1 MRKIAIVNGVLDYP
15 NSVHKSHTNPIPYL
29 GGIAIIIGVTIT
41 SYSSLFFSKGTRD
54 NLLLASFI
62 LGPAVALGIIGLFD
76 DIRSL
81 NPLPRFISQSIA
93 GIIVSIFIIST
104 NKVGNPSGLTSIDI
118 AITIVW
124 IVGISNAIN
133 FFDNIDG
140 GAAGT
145 AAISATGLTYLS
157 IQSQQQMI
165 TALSIVIVGGTLG
178 FLVWNKSPAKI
189 YMGDAGSLFLGVIL
203 ATLAIR
209 LNPTA
214 DFKLTSMSIPILLLA
229 IPILD
234 TSIAV
239 YSRIRRNISPFRGGK
254 DHLSHRL
261 IRVGINRW
269 LVVLLLWGLS
279 LLFTVFACSINTVQR
294 RFEFPILLLA
304 LLIWISLFLY
314 FSSKSD
320 E

>member
-1 MRKIAIVNGVLDYP
+1 
-15 NSVHKSHTNPIPYL
+15 
-29 GGIAIIIGVTIT
+29 
-41 SYSSLFFSKGTRD
+41 
-54 NLLLASFI
+54 
-62 LGPAVALGIIGLFD
+62 
-76 DIRSL
+76 
-81 NPLPRFISQSIA
+81 
-93 GIIVSIFIIST
+93 
-104 NKVGNPSGLTSIDI
+104 
-118 AITIVW
+118 
-124 IVGISNAIN
+124 
-133 FFDNIDG
+133 
-140 GAAGT
+140 
-145 AAISATGLTYLS
+145 
-157 IQSQQQMI
+157 MI